1 MKLPISVVIIASV
14 AVGCSG
20 GSGGGYVPTP
30 VPKIEPIKVQTGQE
44 ASLFPLATGNSWTY
58 SATTVARAANQTQQG
73 TKDAIFKV
81 TKVEDISGGKRA
93 TLELTID
100 DKVVDRQVWIV
111 NSKGIYQVSVS
122 GQRPRTF
129 STPIPAVTF
138 PVEAGKKFSW
148 SGSDGKAKMSYDSE
162 IVGIGEVDTEMKRMS
177 AVSIDAKGSSTT
189 NNVTEK
195 TERTIWFVPGIGIVR
210 IRESTAGKNAASELL
225 LSLKSYTV
233 K

>member
-30 VPKIEPIKVQTGQE
+30 APKIEPVTIQTGQE
-44 ASLFPLATGNSWTY
+44 SNLFPLATGNTWTY
-58 SATTVARAANQTQQG
+58 VATTVARVGNQTQQG

-81 TKVEDISGGKRA
+81 IKSEDVAGGKRA
-93 TLELTID
+93 TLELSID
-100 DKVVDRQVWIV
+100 DKVVDRQVWLV

-129 STPIPAVTF
+129 STPIPAITF

-148 SGSDGKAKMSYDSE
+148 SGSDGKAKMSYE
-162 IVGIGEVDTEMKRMS
+162 NEVVGIGEVDTDMKRMS
-177 AVSIDAKGSSTT
+177 AVSVDAKGTSVL

-195 TERTIWFVPGIGIVR
+195 TERTMWMVPGVGIVR
-210 IRESTAGKNAASELL
+210 IRESTGSATASSELL

>member
-1 MKLPISVVIIASV
+1 MKLPISVIIIASV

-30 VPKIEPIKVQTGQE
+30 TPKIEPITIQAGQE
-44 ASLFPLATGNSWTY
+44 SNLFPLAAGNSWTY
-58 SATTVARAANQTQQG
+58 LATTVARSGNQTQQG

-81 TKVEDISGGKRA
+81 TKVEDIAGGKRA

-100 DKVVDRQVWIV
+100 DKVVDRQVWVV

-129 STPIPAVTF
+129 STPIPAITF
-138 PVEAGKKFSW
+138 PVETGKKFSW
-148 SGSDGKAKMSYDSE
+148 SGGDGRAKMSYDNE
-162 IVGIGEVDTEMKRMS
+162 VVGIGEVDTDMKRMS
-177 AVSIDAKGSSTT
+177 ALSVDAKGTSVA

-195 TERTIWFVPGIGIVR
+195 TERTIWFVPGVGIVR
-210 IRESTAGKNAASELL
+210 IRESTVGTNAASELL